1 MKFEVGDI
9 IRIKNEE
16 PLIILSTPIKDA
28 QIKADNAGDLNEL
41 KKIFTLTASL
51 SVYAKK
57 PKEEITIKDVYA
69 LFTDDGYRKIGKI
82 DELENI

>member
-28 QIKADNAGDLNEL
+28 QIKAD
-41 KKIFTLTASL
+41 
-51 SVYAKK
+51 
-57 PKEEITIKDVYA
+57 YA

>member
-16 PLIILSTPIKDA
+16 PLIILSTPIEETR
-28 QIKADNAGDLNEL
+28 IKASDAGDLNEL
-41 KKIFTLTASL
+41 KKILTLTVPL
-51 SVYAKK
+51 SVYAQKS
-57 PKEEITIKDVYA
+57 KEEITNKDVYA
-69 LFTDDGYRKIGKI
+69 LFTYNGYRKIGKI